1 MSKRVTWFAKEMP
14 LNQSL
19 WALGDSARPLKV
31 GKLESEK
38 ALEDLIVSNPAVLNS
53 SWMVVGRQV
62 RTDFNGLIDVLALQP
77 DGSPV
82 VIELKRDRTPRDV
95 TAQLLDYASWIEN
108 VSPEK
113 VSLIYSEFKA
123 GANLQEDF
131 EARFG
136 GEWDDESL
144 SANHQ
149 LVLVASELDSASER
163 IVMYLAEK
171 GLNINVLFFQVFDDG
186 DRQYLSRSWLV
197 DPAETQAN
205 VSSPKEKGVWNGEFY
220 ANYGVSDTSRWEDGV
235 RYGFVTA
242 SGGSWYTQTLQMLD
256 VGDRVW
262 VQVPKTGYVG
272 VGIVRSEAQS
282 VNDFL
287 VSQDGHEV
295 PIHMAETV
303 GDYLASGVDEDC
315 SWFVGI
321 DWLHTVPISK
331 AIREVG
337 FFGNQ
342 NSVAKPKSEKWEH
355 TVARLRQLWE
365 I

>member
-1 MSKRVTWFAKEMP
+1 LAYEMP
-14 LNQSL
+14 MNQSL
-19 WALGDSARPLKV
+19 WALGETARPLRV
-31 GKLESEK
+31 GRLESEK
-38 ALEDLIVSNPAVLNS
+38 ALEDMIIENPAVLNS

-62 RTDFNGLIDVLALQP
+62 RTDFNGYIDILALQP

-82 VIELKRDRTPRDV
+82 VIELKRDKTPRDV

-113 VSLIYSEFKA
+113 LSLIYNDFKN

-136 GEWDDESL
+136 SEWDDESL
-144 SANHQ
+144 SSNHQ

-163 IVMYLAEK
+163 IVSYLAEK
-171 GLNINVLFFQVFDDG
+171 GLNINVFFFQVFDDG
-186 DRQYLSRSWLV
+186 DRQYLARSWLV

-205 VSSPKEKGVWNGEFY
+205 VSSPREKGVWNGEFY
-220 ANYGVSDTSRWEDGV
+220 ANFGVSDTSRWEDGIK
-235 RYGFVTA
+235 YGFITA
-242 SGGSWYTQTLQMLD
+242 AGGSWYTQTLQMLE

-272 VGIVRSEAQS
+272 VGTVRSEAQS
-282 VNDFL
+282 VTDFL
-287 VSQDGHEV
+287 VTENGQDV
-295 PIHMAETV
+295 PLVSANTL
-303 GDYLASGVDEDC
+303 GDYLANGTDEDS

-321 DWLHTVPISK
+321 DWLHTVPVNR
-331 AIREVG
+331 AVREVG